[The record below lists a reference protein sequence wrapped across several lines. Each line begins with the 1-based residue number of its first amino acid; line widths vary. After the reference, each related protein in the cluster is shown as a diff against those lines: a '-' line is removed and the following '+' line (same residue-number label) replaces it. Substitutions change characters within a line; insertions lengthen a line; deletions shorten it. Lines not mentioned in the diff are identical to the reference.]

1 MFNEEGSAMYR
12 IGKIMQGKYHTMPER
27 SLYND
32 LTPDIKLD
40 IVEYIKECSI
50 EQQHL
55 LPHDNRKNYKLL
67 YASIKRKKYNV
78 KESSLVILE
87 MKENSQ
93 QLETS
98 TVELA
103 KIRSNTNE
111 ESSLPIKE
119 ELQLDTAFTQGN
131 LEKISKIQIQRIRGN
146 SYKSN
151 YVNKK
156 NERKIVQTQ
165 QWVVII

>member
-1 MFNEEGSAMYR
+1 
-12 IGKIMQGKYHTMPER
+12 
-27 SLYND
+27 
-32 LTPDIKLD
+32 
-40 IVEYIKECSI
+40 
-50 EQQHL
+50 
-55 LPHDNRKNYKLL
+55 
-67 YASIKRKKYNV
+67 
-78 KESSLVILE
+78 

-98 TVELA
+98 TIELA

-131 LEKISKIQIQRIRGN
+131 LEKMSKIQIQRIRGN

-156 NERKIVQTQ
+156 NVRKIVQTQ